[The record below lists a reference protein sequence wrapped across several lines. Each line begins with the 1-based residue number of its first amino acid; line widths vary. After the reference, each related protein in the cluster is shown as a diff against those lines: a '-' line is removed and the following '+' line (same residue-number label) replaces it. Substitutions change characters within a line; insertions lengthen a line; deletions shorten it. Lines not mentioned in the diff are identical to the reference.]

1 MHDTAMKYGE
11 IFFTAYASKI
21 KKLAIL
27 DIGSQDV
34 NGSLRSLAPVNSE
47 YIGIDF
53 VKAKGVDIVITDPYS
68 FPFKDESQD
77 IVVSSSCFEHSE
89 FFWLLFN
96 EMLRVL
102 KPSGLLYINAPS
114 NGFFHR
120 YPLDYWRFY
129 PDSGIALERW
139 GKRNGYKCALLESFI
154 GAKGNSGFNDFVA
167 VFIKDEKNTP
177 LYKHRIQDALKE
189 FTNGHLYNSE
199 NVINHRIMTE
209 DQIVI
214 AGLIAS
220 INSFKN
226 SANK

>member
-77 IVVSSSCFEHSE
+77 VVVSSSCFEHSE

-102 KPSGLLYINAPS
+102 KPTGLLYINAPS

-177 LYKHRIQDALKE
+177 LYNHRIQDALKE
-189 FTNGHLYNSE
+189 FTNGRLYNSE
-199 NVINHRIMTE
+199 IVINHRIMTE

-214 AGLIAS
+214 AGLTAS
-220 INSFKN
+220 INSFKSSTN
-226 SANK
+226 R